1 MLYKH
6 CLCSVLWCFLL
17 SRGIHPS
24 GSFSSNKSRVMF
36 FVTCIFVE
44 SLGFNSQDAL
54 SYRAV
59 ILGGNFPA
67 GAEVYASTWEAFP
80 SIAVIQHNCDQ
91 CSHKRPCWC
100 PVSVI
105 LMPTICD
112 SCCHRLLWEEEF
124 FAVVTMT
131 SDSELRARDIE
142 SLIVN
147 LSPCNPTTKKEKRE
161 IVQIWSY

>member
-54 SYRAV
+54 SYRVV

-80 SIAVIQHNCDQ
+80 SIAVIQHICDQ

-100 PVSVI
+100 PVSVLSYWCPRSVI
-105 LMPTICD
+105 RVVTGCYGKR
-112 SCCHRLLWEEEF
+112 HFLLWLQWLQIPNWEQEILK
-124 FAVVTMT
+124 ASLSTSPPVTPP
-131 SDSELRARDIE
+131 LKK
-142 SLIVN
+142 
-147 LSPCNPTTKKEKRE
+147 KKEK
-161 IVQIWSY
+161 